1 MQSLRVRRGSA
12 EPREP
17 GSVLGSSCSA
27 LALPTEGP
35 DWRGHCVTPSEVQGK
50 EEAKGSAGDCDL
62 PFLICKGL
70 GEKGWLWSL
79 AVCSSQTRLS
89 GVFAQSSGCAALQY
103 QAQEE
108 LLLFLEGRPK
118 LLEQPPSVI
127 TATVAGKLSLP
138 RSSREALP
146 SGCRSLCSTTFMLA

>member
-1 MQSLRVRRGSA
+1 MQ
-12 EPREP
+12 
-17 GSVLGSSCSA
+17 GSSSSA

-35 DWRGHCVTPSEVQGK
+35 DWRGHREIPSEVQGK
-50 EEAKGSAGDCDL
+50 EEAEGSAGDCDL
-62 PFLICKGL
+62 PFLICKSL
-70 GEKGWLWSL
+70 GEKDWLWSL
-79 AVCSSQTRLS
+79 AVRSSQMSRLS

-118 LLEQPPSVI
+118 LFEQPPSII

-138 RSSREALP
+138 RSSQGSCSLWPLLP
-146 SGCRSLCSTTFMLA
+146 L